1 MATRSILYVVFVL
14 PVMFSI
20 VFGVVVMADVL
31 QDPNRE
37 LSMWGTGNDSS
48 NDKSI
53 QIIGLAQQYS
63 TSTPVKVLV
72 NVEDHSYDC
81 GNLYI
86 TIYSGKSIVT
96 QSGFLEQ
103 CFAEDDSKLPVDDD
117 FSEIIDKPG
126 QYELVAEIKDKSQQN
141 TISASGKF
149 TVK

>member
-1 MATRSILYVVFVL
+1 MATKGVLYAVFVL
-14 PVMFSI
+14 PVIFSI
-20 VFGVVVMADVL
+20 VFGTVVMAEVL
-31 QDPNRE
+31 QDPDRE
-37 LSMWGTGNDSS
+37 LNMWNISTNNS

-63 TSTPVKVLV
+63 TSTPVKVIV
-72 NVEDHSYDC
+72 NVKDSSYDC
-81 GNLYI
+81 GDLYI
-86 TIYSGKSIVT
+86 TIYSGSDIVT

-103 CFAEDDSKLPVDDD
+103 CFAEDDLKLPVDDD

-126 QYELVAEIKDKSQQN
+126 KYDLVAEIKDKSQKN